1 MLHNV
6 PFSPN
11 NIESCLIESRLQSGT
26 GIIVGSIF
34 YRRTP
39 WPFRSG
45 IPYFLRTHLPPLL
58 FALLF
63 ALLLISPLAL
73 KAQEARV
80 NPHRIDFSGSWE
92 MDYQLSD
99 HAAEKTRQLYVQ
111 ARSMAQRAA
120 ERAQNSGRMID
131 PQILNVQSIVGLGR
145 LVETIAQATVLTVKQ
160 TANHIVVERNDDF
173 ALVCDFQALGIIASP
188 VGREGCFW
196 DEDQLIF
203 QVALPEGLN
212 VIHRLSLAADRS
224 RINVATTVN
233 ISGIRYPF
241 TLNRVYMPFEPGAG
255 QFACEYTIANQTTCT
270 LRGNGDS

>member
-1 MLHNV
+1 MLHNG
-6 PFSPN
+6 PFSSN
-11 NIESCLIESRLQSGT
+11 NIESRLLSGNGT
-26 GIIVGSIF
+26 IVGSIF
-34 YRRTP
+34 YQRTARA
-39 WPFRSG
+39 FRSG
-45 IPYFLRTHLPPLL
+45 ISYFLRTLLPT
-58 FALLF
+58 LLF